1 LGITNDLERAREAV
15 DRRDWPLAYEL
26 LRQADELSPE
36 DTMALAT
43 AAYLTGNL
51 DAAVRALQRGYQARI
66 RDHDPLGAVRFASWL
81 GLVLNVQGEFAV
93 GAGWVSRAQSLLE
106 GQPEEVMERGHLL
119 LHEFYRRL
127 GSGNLAGAGDVAARV
142 VETGRRFSNHDL
154 IAQGLMCRGRW
165 LIYAGRVPEGLA
177 LLDEAMIGLTAGE
190 VSPIVAGLVYCS
202 LIEACQELSDF
213 GRASSWTRALAH
225 WCDDQPGMLPF
236 TGQCALHKG
245 QILRLTGAYD
255 DALSEFA
262 AALRRYELWGTPAPA
277 GLALNEKADVLRIKG
292 ELEAAEATHRQ
303 ASDLGHDPQ
312 PGLALCWLARGRTAA
327 AVSAIRR
334 VLAEVPDPVHRCKLL
349 PAAVEVLLA
358 AGHLDESKPIA
369 DELAGIA
376 AAFGGAALAAMAAY
390 AAATVHLAAGEAA
403 DALRVAR
410 ESLRLWS
417 EMDSPYEVARS
428 RVVVAQA
435 LRNLGDEDSAVAELN
450 AARHTFAELGA
461 VPALQG
467 VDRLQRR
474 TTPGGLTERELEV
487 LRLVA
492 EGRGNPEIARVL
504 FLSQKTVAR
513 HLSNIFVKLNV
524 SSRTAAAAYAHE
536 HRLLS

>member
-1 LGITNDLERAREAV
+1 MSIVNNLERAREAV
-15 DRRDWPLAYEL
+15 ERHNWPLAYEL
-26 LRQADELSPE
+26 LRQADELSPD

-66 RDHDPLGAVRFASWL
+66 QDRDPLGAVRFASWL

-106 GQPEEVMERGHLL
+106 GQPAEVVERGHLL

-127 GSGNLAGAGDVAARV
+127 GSGNLAGAGDLAARA
-142 VETGRRFSNHDL
+142 VETGRRFSDHDL

-177 LLDEAMIGLTAGE
+177 LLDEAMIGLAAGE

-225 WCDDQPGMLPF
+225 WCEDQPGLLPF

-262 AALRRYELWGTPAPA
+262 AALRRYELFGTPGPA
-277 GLALNEKADVLRIKG
+277 GLALNEKADVLRIRG
-292 ELEAAEATHRQ
+292 EREAAEATHRQ

-312 PGLALCWLARGRTAA
+312 PGLALCWLSRGRTAA
-327 AVSAIRR
+327 AVSAVRR
-334 VLAEVPDPVHRCKLL
+334 VLTEVPDPVHRCRLL
-349 PAAVEVLLA
+349 PAAVEVFLA
-358 AGHLDESKPIA
+358 AGHLDEAKPLS
-369 DELAGIA
+369 DELARIA
-376 AAFGGAALAAMAAY
+376 DAFGGAALAAMAAY
-390 AAATVHLAAGEAA
+390 AAATVELAADQSAH
-403 DALRVAR
+403 ALRSAR
-410 ESLRLWS
+410 ESFRLWS
-417 EMDSPYEVARS
+417 EIDSPYEVARS

-435 LRNLGDEDSAVAELN
+435 LRKLGDEDSAVAELD

-461 VPALQG
+461 VPALRE
-467 VDRLQRR
+467 VERLQRR
-474 TTPGGLTERELEV
+474 STPGGLTERELEV

-513 HLSNIFVKLNV
+513 HLSNIFAKTGVE
-524 SSRTAAAAYAHE
+524 SRAAATAYAYRHQ
-536 HRLLS
+536 LA